1 MQEVASDLSFS
12 NPDFL
17 LNYGADVQSKLASQS
32 EKILSDARSKDA
44 GEVGKILR
52 ELMLVLEGVGE
63 KTSSSGFV
71 AKTWNRLLA
80 EVSLFKNSYE
90 KINDQ
95 LARFVRALEESK
107 GRLLAENESLESSYE
122 MNLEYLKELDL
133 LIDTGEEAIRRESKR
148 NEKKVKESLLQDQK
162 RSDRLRLINTFEKK
176 IHDLKM
182 TRMMVTQ
189 SLPQIRLIQHNNL
202 ELIQK
207 IDASVLNTIPVWK
220 NQITLTLS
228 LEKQKRIAGI
238 QKQVSATT
246 NLILRKNSDLFK
258 ENSIE
263 IAKLNEE
270 GIIEAETLGKVNDDL
285 GVVVSELVKIYHDGK
300 LKRQSAEL
308 EIEKMERKLRRM
320 IQAAE
325 QS

>member
-246 NLILRKNSDLFK
+246 NLILRKNSDLLK